1 MSLNDLT
8 QKILNDARMEAE
20 EIEKIASLQAD
31 DIVSKANSEL
41 EKEREKLRKEAE
53 RLANEKYQNIVT
65 LSRIEARNKVLERK
79 QELINEVFTK
89 VRKKMEDM
97 DAAAFKSF
105 TVSLLSKFPPE
116 GRSILI
122 VGKKHTS
129 LINKEFVQ
137 KLNQQIQKK
146 GSGSFVLS
154 EREPDFEDGFRLVM
168 GDVQVDLSFDSILK
182 TVREDVEMD
191 IINTLFGK
199 G

>member
-31 DIVSKANSEL
+31 DIISKANSEL

-97 DAAAFKSF
+97 DPAAFKNF
-105 TVSLLSKFPPE
+105 AVSLLSKFPPE
-116 GRSILI
+116 DKAVLM
-122 VGKKHTS
+122 VGKKYKS
-129 LINKEFVQ
+129 IIDKDFVQ
-137 KLNQQIQKK
+137 KLNRQVQNQAK
-146 GSGSFVLS
+146 GSFVLS
-154 EREPDFEDGFRLVM
+154 EKESDFEDGFRLVM

-182 TVREDVEMD
+182 TVREDMEMD
-191 IINTLFGK
+191 IIKTLFGK